1 MEKIEVAGD
10 FDRCAFSGVVKKN
23 TSRSL
28 VIRLK
33 IQASAGEVRQ
43 TKIGEMMGL
52 VQMVS
57 YRM

>member
-10 FDRCAFSGVVKKN
+10 FDRCAFNGVVKKN